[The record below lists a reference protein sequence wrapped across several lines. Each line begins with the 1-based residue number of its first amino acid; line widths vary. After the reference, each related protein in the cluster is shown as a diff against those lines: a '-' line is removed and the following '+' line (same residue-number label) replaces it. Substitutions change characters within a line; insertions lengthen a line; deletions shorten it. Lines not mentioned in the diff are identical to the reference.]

1 MEKDILLITLPVLS
15 AVISSYLTYYFAIK
29 KTRQEAIFKFKEE
42 KYTNIILALQGFVN
56 GTTDGKMKE
65 SLFTEKYKTW
75 LYAPDNV
82 IKAIDDFIDFVRE
95 HHGEDGKEHLGKIV
109 LEMRKDLLGRSKLST
124 EDIKFYHVV
133 YDK

>member
-1 MEKDILLITLPVLS
+1 MEKDTLLIILPILS
-15 AVISSYLTYYFAIK
+15 AVLSSYLTYYFAIK
-29 KTRQEAIFKFKEE
+29 KNRKEAIFKFKEE

-65 SLFTEKYKTW
+65 KLFNEKYKTW
-75 LYAPDNV
+75 LYAPDDV

-95 HHGEDGKEHLGKIV
+95 HHGEDGEEHLGKVV
-109 LEMRKDLLGRSKLST
+109 LEMRKDLLGKSKLSPK
-124 EDIKFYHVV
+124 DIKFYHVV